1 MIIQQMLEVC
11 HTKSLSFDE
20 LIPGNSVRVTFD
32 NLIYAVDLTM
42 VITEKNRNE
51 ACTFL
56 CVFLI
61 NHILIQSWLLVKLV
75 KHE

>member
-11 HTKSLSFDE
+11 PTKSLSFNE

-42 VITEKNRNE
+42 AMTGKDLNHS
-51 ACTFL
+51 CKFL
-56 CVFLI
+56 CVCL
-61 NHILIQSWLLVKLV
+61 
-75 KHE
+75 